1 MPVKAA
7 LVLAAA
13 ALAAADLTFPRGT
26 ARIDTGRR
34 VVTVRVEVARTPAQR
49 AQGLMHRRS
58 LARNAGML
66 FLFARPTR
74 ARFWM
79 KDTTIP
85 LSIAFADRRG
95 RILRIL
101 DMAPCPS
108 EPCPVYDPRVV
119 ASSALEVNRGA
130 FARWGVR
137 RGARITLRR

>member
-7 LVLAAA
+7 VALAAA
-13 ALAAADLTFPRGT
+13 ALATAGVSFPRGV

-34 VVTVRVEVARTPAQR
+34 VVTVRVEVARTPAQM

-58 LARNAGML
+58 LARTAGML
-66 FLFARPTR
+66 FVFGRPTR

-85 LSIAFADRRG
+85 LSVAFAEGRG
-95 RILRIL
+95 RIVRIL
-101 DMAPCPS
+101 DMEPCRSDPCPT
-108 EPCPVYDPRVV
+108 YDPGLAV
-119 ASSALEVNRGA
+119 SSALEVNRGA